1 MAEEK
6 SRLGRGLEAIFG
18 ENVSSVL
25 EEIQHSHANNAEA
38 LPVDQI
44 HPNPYQPRI
53 HFDETKIEE
62 LAQSIREHGVFTPIL
77 VRKAVSGYQL
87 IAGERRLRATKV
99 AQLPTIPAIV
109 LEFSEAEM
117 MEISLIENIQRE
129 DLNVIEEARAYD
141 NLLTK
146 MNLTQDVLAKK
157 VGKSRVHITNI
168 LRLLQL
174 PKGVQD
180 LVINKVLT
188 MGQVKPLITLEDP
201 IKIQALADKIAREG
215 LSARDAEKLVKVK
228 KASPKT
234 TPDPTD
240 YSYAERLLTDKLQ
253 TKVKIAPKSLT
264 ISFSDDDDLNRILD
278 ILGALED

>member
-6 SRLGRGLEAIFG
+6 KHLGKGLGSIFG
-18 ENVSSVL
+18 DNIESIL
-25 EEIQHSHANNAEA
+25 DEIQHTRSNSAEA
-38 LPVDQI
+38 LPLDQI
-44 HPNPYQPRI
+44 HPNPYQPRL
-53 HFDETKIEE
+53 HFDQDKIEE

-87 IAGERRLRATKV
+87 IAGERRLRAAKV
-99 AQLPTIPAIV
+99 AQLETIPSIV
-109 LEFSEAEM
+109 LEFSEEEM

-129 DLNVIEEARAYD
+129 DLNVIEEARAYE

-146 MNLTQDVLAKK
+146 LNLTQEVLAKK
-157 VGKSRVHITNI
+157 VGKSRVHITNT

-188 MGQVKPLITLEDP
+188 MGQVKPLITIEDP
-201 IKIQALADKIAREG
+201 QKIQVLADKIAREG
-215 LSARDAEKLVKVK
+215 LSAREVEKLVKDK
-228 KASPKT
+228 KPSTKEPVQA
-234 TPDPTD
+234 TD

-253 TKVKIAPKSLT
+253 TKVKIAPKALT
-264 ISFSDDDDLNRILD
+264 IHFSDDDDLNRLLE
-278 ILGALED
+278 ILGVLED

>member
-25 EEIQHSHANNAEA
+25 EEIQHAHANNSEEIA
-38 LPVDQI
+38 LELI
-44 HPNPYQPRI
+44 HPNPYQPRV
-53 HFDETKIEE
+53 HFDEVKIEE

-87 IAGERRLRATKV
+87 IAGERRLRASKV
-99 AQLPTIPAIV
+99 AQLKSIPAIV

-129 DLNVIEEARAYD
+129 DLNVIEEAKAYD

-146 MNLTQDVLAKK
+146 MNLTQETLAKK
-157 VGKSRVHITNI
+157 VGKSRAHITNT

-180 LVINKVLT
+180 LVLNKVLT
-188 MGQVKPLITLEDP
+188 MGQVKPLITMDDP
-201 IKIQALADKIAREG
+201 SKIQAFADKIAKEG
-215 LSARDAEKLVKVK
+215 LSARDVEKLVKDK
-228 KASPKT
+228 KPIQRKET
-234 TPDPTD
+234 QETD
-240 YSYAERLLTDKLQ
+240 YSYAERLLTNKLQ
-253 TKVKIAPKSLT
+253 TRVKIAPKQVT
-264 ISFSDDDDLNRILD
+264 ISFDDDDDLNRLLEI
-278 ILGALED
+278 IGALED

>member
-25 EEIQHSHANNAEA
+25 EEIQHSHANNAEE
-38 LPVDQI
+38 LPVEQI

-87 IAGERRLRATKV
+87 IAGERRLRASKV
-99 AQLPTIPAIV
+99 AELKTIPSIV

-146 MNLTQDVLAKK
+146 MNLTQEVLAKK

-188 MGQVKPLITLEDP
+188 MGQVKPLITLDDP
-201 IKIQALADKIAREG
+201 QKIQALADKIAREG
-215 LSARDAEKLVKVK
+215 LSAREAEKLVKVK
-228 KASPKT
+228 KVSPKT
-234 TPDPTD
+234 TPEATD

-253 TKVKIAPKSLT
+253 TKVKIAPKSVT

>member
-25 EEIQHSHANNAEA
+25 EEIQHSHANNSEEI
-38 LPVDQI
+38 LLDLI

-53 HFDETKIEE
+53 HFDEVKIEE

-87 IAGERRLRATKV
+87 IAGERRLRAAKV
-99 AQLPTIPAIV
+99 AQLEKIPSIV
-109 LEFSEAEM
+109 LEFTETEM

-129 DLNVIEEARAYD
+129 DLNVIEEAHAYN
-141 NLLTK
+141 NLLIK
-146 MNLTQDVLAKK
+146 MNLTQEVLAKK
-157 VGKSRVHITNI
+157 VGKSRVHITNT

-174 PKGVQD
+174 PKPVQD

-201 IKIQALADKIAREG
+201 TKILTIAEKIAKEG
-215 LSARDAEKLVKVK
+215 LSAREVEKLVKDK
-228 KASPKT
+228 KTNPKQ
-234 TPDPTD
+234 PAPQTD

-253 TKVKIAPKSLT
+253 TKVKIAPKAVT
-264 ISFSDDDDLNRILD
+264 ISFDDDDDLNRLLEV
-278 ILGALED
+278 LGVLED

>member
-1 MAEEK
+1 MAEDK

-18 ENVSSVL
+18 ENVNSVL
-25 EEIQHSHANNAEA
+25 EEIQHTHANSAEA

-53 HFDETKIEE
+53 HFDEVKIEE

-77 VRKAVSGYQL
+77 VRKAVKGYQL

-99 AQLPTIPAIV
+99 AQLKTIPAIV

-129 DLNVIEEARAYD
+129 DLNIIEEARAYE
-141 NLLTK
+141 NLLVK
-146 MNLTQDVLAKK
+146 MDMTQETLAKK
-157 VGKSRVHITNI
+157 LGKSRTHITNT

-180 LVINKVLT
+180 LVLNKVLT

-201 IKIQALADKIAREG
+201 AKIQALADKIARES
-215 LSARDAEKLVKVK
+215 LSARDVEKLVKEK
-228 KASPKT
+228 KPVTKT
-234 TPDPTD
+234 SAPVTD

-253 TKVKIAPKSLT
+253 TKVKIAPKALT
-264 ISFSDDDDLNRILD
+264 ISFNDDDDLNRLLEV
-278 ILGALED
+278 LGVLED